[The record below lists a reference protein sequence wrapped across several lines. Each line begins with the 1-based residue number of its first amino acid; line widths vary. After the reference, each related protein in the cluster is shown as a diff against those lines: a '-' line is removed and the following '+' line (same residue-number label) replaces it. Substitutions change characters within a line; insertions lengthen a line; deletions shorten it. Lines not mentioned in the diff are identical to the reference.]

1 MSDEDTQSQAE
12 EASPNEPVDTAE
24 SGPESADAPE
34 PSPAVEGETE
44 VSRAADPPTQE
55 ALDEA
60 SRAIEA
66 MVLVATD
73 SVEDQVLAQVLELP
87 VSTVRVLC
95 QSLAQQY
102 DEDDRGFQ
110 FVEVA
115 GGWRFQ
121 THPDLAPYIERYVL
135 EGQTSRLSSAALETL
150 AIVAYKQPISRGQI
164 SAIRGVNVDGVLRT
178 LVQRGYVVEMG
189 QDLGPGQ
196 AILFGTSKEFLE
208 RLGLASLGD
217 LPSLGD
223 FVPAAEIVEALE
235 QTLRAENEAAIDLTD
250 SSNPT
255 DDPSTQSG
263 DGVSASD
270 EISGPDEDV
279 EPIESAE
286 ADAGAS

>member
-1 MSDEDTQSQAE
+1 MSEDETQP
-12 EASPNEPVDTAE
+12 EADELP
-24 SGPESADAPE
+24 SADAE
-34 PSPAVEGETE
+34 LPSAETE
-44 VSRAADPPTQE
+44 LPSAEADTEVADSAPPTQE

-60 SRAIEA
+60 VRAIEA

-87 VSTVRVLC
+87 VAVVRVLC

-102 DEDDRGFQ
+102 DEDGRGFQ
-110 FVEVA
+110 FAEVA

-196 AILFGTSKEFLE
+196 AILFGTSQEFLE

-235 QTLRAENEAAIDLTD
+235 QTLRAENDAAIDLTD
-250 SSNPT
+250 SST
-255 DDPSTQSG
+255 SESDRVGGG
-263 DGVSASD
+263 DQADVSEPNA
-270 EISGPDEDV
+270 PDQVGEAV
-279 EPIESAE
+279 GSAD